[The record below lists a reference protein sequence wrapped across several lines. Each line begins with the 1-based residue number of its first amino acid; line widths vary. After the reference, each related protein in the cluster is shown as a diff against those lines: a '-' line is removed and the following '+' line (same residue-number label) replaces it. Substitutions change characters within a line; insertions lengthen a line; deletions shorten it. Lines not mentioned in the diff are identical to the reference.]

1 MLASNTKIAFPSL
14 LTITNKFRNI
24 REHPT
29 VCHPAIIIGKLSHEH
44 PYISKSEFRNI
55 HHHRLSERNFNY
67 RLHVQEIMTDSAFIR
82 YCMQKVLRG
91 GSITFKEAEGLL
103 GTDDIR
109 MLADSAN
116 TITRTFN
123 GDKVDVEALVNA
135 KSGRCPEDCSFCAQ
149 SSFYN
154 TGIKKYPLLSKEELV
169 EKAAKAKQGGATSF
183 CLVCAYRG
191 PPDKDFQQIC
201 ETIKEIIS
209 KVEIEVNVSL
219 GFVTLSMAR
228 KLKKLGV
235 KRYNHN
241 LEAAESYFSKI
252 CNTHQFTDRVNTAK
266 IVKKA
271 GLQLCCGGIIGMG
284 ENSRQRLELA
294 FSLASLNP
302 EEVPINILMGR
313 EGTPLENL
321 EPMDPLEVIKTIA
334 VWRFIMPKTILKIA
348 GGREVHLKNKDKLA
362 LKAGANG
369 IITGGYLTTGG
380 NTVNKDI
387 AMIKEIGLKP

>member
-1 MLASNTKIAFPSL
+1 
-14 LTITNKFRNI
+14 
-24 REHPT
+24 
-29 VCHPAIIIGKLSHEH
+29 
-44 PYISKSEFRNI
+44 
-55 HHHRLSERNFNY
+55 
-67 RLHVQEIMTDSAFIR
+67 MTDTLFIR
-82 YCMQKVLRG
+82 SCMQKVLRG
-91 GSITFKEAEGLL
+91 DSITFKEAEGLL
-103 GTDDIR
+103 RTTDIM
-109 MLADSAN
+109 MLADCAN

-123 GDKVDVEALVNA
+123 GDRVDVETLVNA

-149 SSFYN
+149 SSFYD

-169 EKAAKAKQGGATSF
+169 EKAAEAKQGGAKSF

-191 PPDKDFQQIC
+191 PPKRDFQQIC
-201 ETIKEIIS
+201 EAIEEIRS
-209 KVEIEVNVSL
+209 KVQIEVNVSL

-228 KLKKLGV
+228 RLKKLGV

-252 CNTHQFTDRVNTAK
+252 CSTHHFTDRVNTAK
-266 IVKKA
+266 IIKKA
-271 GLQLCCGGIIGMG
+271 GLELCSGGIIGMG

-294 FSLASLNP
+294 FSLASLSP
-302 EEVPINILMGR
+302 EEVPVNILMGR
-313 EGTPLENL
+313 EGTPLESFK
-321 EPMDPLEVIKTIA
+321 PIDPLEVIRTIA

-348 GGREVHLKNKDKLA
+348 GGREVHLKNEDKLA

-380 NTVNKDI
+380 NAVNEDI